1 MLSAHIGFTH
11 WNDEDWKY
19 PETVQGAV
27 SDEDKLLVHAADSD
41 CFVSEGEVSLP
52 EFTSVGEETYLLQAA
67 NAKDA
72 LLDVIL
78 TCEDDFVSIR
88 ELSCGPQSVRN
99 FEVSV
104 DFSKLT
110 ETKESEILVQAA
122 SCEVKVKVKAVVIT
136 EKLPSM
142 TFVERDGIVSMEAEH
157 FAANESKDGKE
168 WKCLKEYGKT
178 LSSMKVYPMGTNFD
192 KPGEGPSLSYS
203 VLIREGGEYTL
214 RVITAPTN
222 SLEDGRNMR
231 YAVSFDDGSA
241 SEVKTVL
248 DEHYNIGGGHSRAR
262 DWADGCIK

>member
-1 MLSAHIGFTH
+1 MT
-11 WNDEDWKY
+11 
-19 PETVQGAV
+19 
-27 SDEDKLLVHAADSD
+27 
-41 CFVSEGEVSLP
+41 
-52 EFTSVGEETYLLQAA
+52 
-67 NAKDA
+67 
-72 LLDVIL
+72 L

-104 DFSKLT
+104 DFSKFT
-110 ETKESEILVQAA
+110 GAKESEILVQAA
-122 SCEVKVKVKAVVIT
+122 GCEVKVKVKAVVVT

-203 VLIREGGEYTL
+203 VLIREAWKMDAICGMPFLLMTAVRVKLRLFLMSIITL
-214 RVITAPTN
+214 VAATAVPETGQRV
-222 SLEDGRNMR
+222 
-231 YAVSFDDGSA
+231 F
-241 SEVKTVL
+241 
-248 DEHYNIGGGHSRAR
+248 
-262 DWADGCIK
+262 

>member
-1 MLSAHIGFTH
+1 M
-11 WNDEDWKY
+11 
-19 PETVQGAV
+19 
-27 SDEDKLLVHAADSD
+27 
-41 CFVSEGEVSLP
+41 
-52 EFTSVGEETYLLQAA
+52 
-67 NAKDA
+67 
-72 LLDVIL
+72 IL

-222 SLEDGRNMR
+222 SLED
-231 YAVSFDDGSA
+231 AVCRFF
-241 SEVKTVL
+241 
-248 DEHYNIGGGHSRAR
+248 
-262 DWADGCIK
+262 